1 MQGHRASTGI
11 QLCALIEPIKAVK
24 NLGGKD
30 KPLGDLML
38 IVAYDPDGKLSIVIN
53 LPENFG
59 VGAFPSLRNH
69 GTNLP
74 TVLAALTFVTPG
86 RSRESESQ

>member
-1 MQGHRASTGI
+1 MGTALSTGI

-59 VGAFPSLRNH
+59 VSVFPPSTTTGQICRLCWR
-69 GTNLP
+69 
-74 TVLAALTFVTPG
+74 
-86 RSRESESQ
+86 R